1 MMKKSLLVLLVVACV
16 LTAMLF
22 GGCTTKVDSETLA
35 AVEAAKVE
43 AGSADTIG
51 DYKSVLIFDTFEK
64 YSALNASSST
74 DSDDEEEQSY
84 LSDNW
89 TTYTAGSQGNGAFTL
104 AEGEGVTIK
113 TTDSNGYASMKRVID
128 VRPNSYYKLI
138 YTYST
143 GDMSAVD
150 GENSRG
156 LWIGFDED
164 ANFNDGNDESIV
176 EELQKRALTTTTI
189 YFHTNNVRQLTLS
202 VNVGA
207 EEYEVSTT
215 ATIYRLV
222 LTNVSKAT
230 VTSGQNAGGFV
241 KEVNYTVYDLSS
253 SKNVVFVVFGALFTA
268 LIMYVAY
275 ILCVRYFAKRKANK
289 VSSFA
294 NMLEEKKNLWMSF
307 AFAALAAFFVRILP
321 AVLVSAVGGA
331 HETLSL
337 GYQSDLL
344 AKYASSMANSGGTVY
359 FFKYNADAA
368 LEPLKLL
375 LLALAG
381 FMGKGFEAEVANL
394 AATSFF
400 IRLFAILADVGAVV
414 LIFGM
419 LKKHI
424 GNVPALIM
432 SLSYALI
439 PAIFSFSAIW
449 TSLTSVTILLMLLTF
464 SFALKDN
471 YIGTAVSYFAAC
483 MFSVNAIY
491 FAPVIIAYSVRAFIK
506 KGKGIKIAVA
516 SSTVAAFVLFWLL
529 SLPFVYRDVADGNAM
544 ACFPR
549 YYNSF
554 IGSTVY
560 SNNAF
565 NFQTLLGNN
574 LGEISSASLV
584 IGIIFAVF
592 ALVLAVVAYLKSPNR
607 LDLMLVASAFVLVVY
622 EFGNRMS
629 PEILLSVI
637 PILYLYSLISKDK
650 RVYFITATFAVL
662 SFVNMAYVYG
672 ILPYTASSAPSIVY
686 SDGLAYTF
694 AAFQLIATLYFVYL
708 VYDITIEQKTLV
720 MRPMEVTWLALWGYR
735 LKRVWAAIVAAAKAV
750 ALFFKTVFSKTP
762 KEEA

>member
-1 MMKKSLLVLLVVACV
+1 MKKSLLVLLVVCCV
-16 LTAMLF
+16 ITAVLF
-22 GGCTTKVDSETLA
+22 GGCTTKVNSETLA

-64 YSALNASSST
+64 YTALNAPSST
-74 DSDDEEEQSY
+74 EEDDDNVY
-84 LSDNW
+84 LSENW
-89 TTYTAGSQGNGAFTL
+89 TAYTAGAASHGAFSL

-113 TTDSNGYASMKRVID
+113 TSDSMGYASLKKVID

-164 ANFNDGNDESIV
+164 GNFNDGNDEVIV
-176 EELQKRALTTTTI
+176 EEMQKRALTTTTI

-215 ATIYRLV
+215 ATIYRMV
-222 LTNVSKAT
+222 LTNVSKAS
-230 VTSGQNAGGFV
+230 VNANQNAGGYV
-241 KEVNYTVYDLSS
+241 KEVNYTVYDLAS
-253 SKNVVFVVFGALFTA
+253 SKNVVYVVLGALLTA
-268 LIMYVAY
+268 LIMYAAY
-275 ILCVRYFAKRKANK
+275 ILTVRFFARRKGNA

-294 NMLEEKKNLWMSF
+294 AMLEEKKNAWIGF
-307 AFAALAAFFVRILP
+307 AFAAVTAFIVRILP
-321 AVLVSAVGGA
+321 AVLVAAVGGA

-337 GYQSDLL
+337 GFQSDIL
-344 AKYASSMANSGGTVY
+344 AKQASAMANSGGTVY
-359 FFKYNADAA
+359 FLKYNATAA

-381 FMGKGFEAEVANL
+381 FMGKGWEADVANL

-400 IRLFAILADVGAVV
+400 IRMFAILADVGSVL

-419 LKKHI
+419 LKKRL

-432 SLSYALI
+432 SLSYAII
-439 PAIFSFSAIW
+439 PATFAFSAVW
-449 TSLTSVTILLMLLTF
+449 SSLTSVTVFLLLLTF
-464 SFALKDN
+464 SFALENK
-471 YIGTAVSYFAAC
+471 YIGVAASYFAAC
-483 MFSVNAIY
+483 MFSVNAVY

-506 KGKGIKIAVA
+506 KGKGTKIAICA
-516 SSTVAAFVLFWLL
+516 STVSAFVLFYLL
-529 SLPFVYRDVADGNAM
+529 SLPFTYLEVADGNAM
-544 ACFPR
+544 SCFPR

-554 IGSTVY
+554 IGNMVY

-574 LGEISSASLV
+574 LSEISSASLV

-592 ALVLAVVAYLKSPNR
+592 ALVLAVVAFIKSPNR
-607 LDLMLVASAFVLVVY
+607 LDMMLIASAFVIVVY
-622 EFGNRMS
+622 EFGNRMA
-629 PEILLSVI
+629 PEIMFTVLPL
-637 PILYLYSLISKDK
+637 LYLYSLISKDK
-650 RVYFITATFAVL
+650 RVYFITACFTVL

-672 ILPYTASSAPSIVY
+672 ILYYTANLAPAIVY
-686 SDGLAYTF
+686 ADGVAYTF
-694 AAFQLIATLYFVYL
+694 SAFQLIATLYFVYL
-708 VYDITIEQKTLV
+708 VYDITIEQKTMA
-720 MRPMEVTWLALWGYR
+720 MRPMEVTWTELWAYR
-735 LKRVWAAIVAAAKAV
+735 LKKVWAAIVTAAKAV
-750 ALFFKTVFSKTP
+750 ALFFRTVFSKTP